1 MQAILSQFSKT
12 NKVSIYSYEN
22 DKDNAIFS
30 GLQEMDGDEEV
41 EPDIDNDAG
50 DEINSAVEASDN
62 AMMDQLI

>member
-1 MQAILSQFSKT
+1 M
-12 NKVSIYSYEN
+12 SIYSYEN